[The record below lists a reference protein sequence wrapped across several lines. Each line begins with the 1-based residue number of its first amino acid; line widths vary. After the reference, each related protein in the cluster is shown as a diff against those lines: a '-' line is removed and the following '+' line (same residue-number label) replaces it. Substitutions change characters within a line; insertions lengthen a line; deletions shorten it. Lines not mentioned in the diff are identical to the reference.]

1 MIERNKCVQ
10 WVGQIM
16 LEARSDVAERPIS
29 DFLQD
34 WQDRL
39 PEAWREHAK
48 LELLNVGPVPRL
60 SATD

>member
-1 MIERNKCVQ
+1 MQ
-10 WVGQIM
+10 WIGQVM

-29 DFLQD
+29 NFLQE

-48 LELLNVGPVPRL
+48 LELLNVCPNTRL
-60 SATD
+60 RAVD